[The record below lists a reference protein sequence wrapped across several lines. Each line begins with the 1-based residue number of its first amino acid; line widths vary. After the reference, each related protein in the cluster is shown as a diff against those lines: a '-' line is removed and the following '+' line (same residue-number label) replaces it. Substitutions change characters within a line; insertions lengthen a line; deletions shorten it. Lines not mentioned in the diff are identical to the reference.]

1 MEKIKILIA
10 DDVKIL
16 RQGLKAILSHD
27 DAFEVVAT
35 AENGKEA
42 FEKCKVFKPDVVLMD
57 MRMPEFDGAYG
68 IAAIKEVLPE
78 TKVLVLTTFDDEETV
93 NKAVDSGA
101 DGYILKEME
110 DEKVIASIKSVYQG
124 ISVFGNGV
132 FQSMRGRMRSA
143 TGQADHELPVQEEA
157 SQQDGQ
163 EYFSMKSGHSISFT
177 QKELELLSLVAEGYD
192 NKEIAAHLCIAE
204 GTARNNVSKLLDKVE
219 AKDRTQL
226 AVYAVKQGL
235 DGDLGL

>member
-1 MEKIKILIA
+1 MEKIHVLIA

-16 RQGLKAILSHD
+16 RQGLKAILCQD
-27 DAFEVVAT
+27 EMLEVVAT

-42 FEKCKVFKPDVVLMD
+42 FEKCRVFKPDVVLMD

-68 IAAIKEVLPE
+68 ITAIKEQLPQ

-110 DEKVIASIKSVYQG
+110 DEKVIASVKSVCQG
-124 ISVFGNGV
+124 MSVFGDGV
-132 FQSMRGRMRSA
+132 FQRMRSRMRPLEESE
-143 TGQADHELPVQEEA
+143 TGMSLREGEAALQEQKQ
-157 SQQDGQ
+157 SF
-163 EYFSMKSGHSISFT
+163 FSMKSRKPISFT
-177 QKELELLSLVAEGYD
+177 EKELELLSLVAEGCD
-192 NKEIAAHLCIAE
+192 NKEIAAILCVAE
-204 GTARNNVSKLLDKVE
+204 GTARNNVSKLLEKVE

-235 DGDLGL
+235 DGGM

>member
-1 MEKIKILIA
+1 MEKIKVLIA

-27 DAFEVVAT
+27 AELEVVAT

-42 FEKCKVFKPDVVLMD
+42 FEKCKVYRPHVVLMD

-68 IAAIKEVLPE
+68 IAAIKEMLPDI
-78 TKVLVLTTFDDEETV
+78 KVLVLTTFDDEETV

-101 DGYILKEME
+101 DGYVLKEME
-110 DEKVIASIKSVYQG
+110 DEKVIASVKSVYQG
-124 ISVFGNGV
+124 ISVFGNSI
-132 FQSMRGRMRSA
+132 FQGMRGRLLA
-143 TGQADHELPVQEEA
+143 VEQDAVKLPKEGINALQ
-157 SQQDGQ
+157 GQ
-163 EYFSMKSGHSISFT
+163 ERVFYSMKSRQLITFT
-177 QKELELLSLVAEGYD
+177 KKELELLSLVAEGYD
-192 NKEIAAHLCIAE
+192 NKEIAASLCIAE
-204 GTARNNVSKLLDKVE
+204 GTARNNVSKLLEKVE

-235 DGDLGL
+235 DGGL

>member
-27 DAFEVVAT
+27 ETLEVVAT

-42 FEKCKVFKPDVVLMD
+42 FEKCTVFKPDVVLMD

-68 IAAIKEVLPE
+68 IAAIKEQLPE

-93 NKAVDSGA
+93 NKAVESGA

-110 DEKVIASIKSVYQG
+110 DEKVIASVKSVYQG
-124 ISVFGNGV
+124 ISVFGTGV
-132 FQSMRGRMRSA
+132 FQSMRGRMLSA
-143 TGQADHELPVQEEA
+143 AEQTAREALMGEGQALAKQKQEF
-157 SQQDGQ
+157 
-163 EYFSMKSGHSISFT
+163 FSMKSRQPISFT

-192 NKEIAAHLCIAE
+192 NKEIAASLCIAE

-235 DGDLGL
+235 DTSL